1 MEMNFA
7 PKFQE
12 EYSAKLPALTL
23 LTQLGWR
30 FLSPDAALSM
40 RGGKTDEVVL
50 RPLLRE
56 ALTQRQFHF
65 AGQDYPLSERAIDN
79 LIAQVCSPALNEGL
93 LTPNERMYHQ

>member
-1 MEMNFA
+1 MNLQNSL

-30 FLSPDAALSM
+30 FLSPEAALSK
-40 RGGKTDEVVL
+40 RGGRTDGVVL

-56 ALTQRQFHF
+56 ALAQRRFHF
-65 AGQDYPLSERAIDN
+65 VWMTSKNLFQALSN
-79 LIAQVCSPALNEGL
+79 HCLYLQEGAK
-93 LTPNERMYHQ
+93 NG

>member
-30 FLSPDAALSM
+30 FLSPDAALSK
-40 RGGKTDEVVL
+40 RGGKTDEGVL
-50 RPLLRE
+50 RPLLR
-56 ALTQRQFHF
+56 
-65 AGQDYPLSERAIDN
+65 
-79 LIAQVCSPALNEGL
+79 
-93 LTPNERMYHQ
+93 

>member
-1 MEMNFA
+1 MNQA
-7 PKFQE
+7 MPKFQE

-56 ALTQRQFHF
+56 AL
-65 AGQDYPLSERAIDN
+65 
-79 LIAQVCSPALNEGL
+79 AL
-93 LTPNERMYHQ
+93 